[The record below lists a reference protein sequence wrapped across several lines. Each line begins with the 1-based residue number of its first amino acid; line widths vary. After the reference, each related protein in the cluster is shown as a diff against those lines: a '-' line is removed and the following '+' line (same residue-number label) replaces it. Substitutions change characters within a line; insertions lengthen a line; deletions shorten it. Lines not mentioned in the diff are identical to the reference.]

1 MYFRH
6 ATGTNPQTGLYFQT
20 RIEALDG
27 LTPGYVVTFLA
38 NEEER
43 AIWTNREIARI
54 EAGQYHPVPW
64 DIVPGRVA
72 HYAHI
77 STGNANLIAYT
88 PDDVFGVEDRQ
99 LRVKPGKY
107 LTQFYGD
114 VYTPEEIVVW
124 SDRVKAMSLEMH
136 IATTPEECE
145 SVYTASHGPDSC
157 MTAKGYWA
165 VGQHPATVYGG
176 GDTAVAYIGHIGGPH
191 SNHNITARAVIRT
204 DVKRFYRAYGVAS
217 GVLVS
222 MLLAAGYTQTTDA
235 LQGARIRAVSLDAQ
249 YWLMPYVDGVS
260 TGILQADG
268 EHFIL
273 GAEGSPR
280 ISVHNT
286 NGWVNKIGIR

>member
-1 MYFRH
+1 MFFRH
-6 ATGTNPQTGLYFQT
+6 ATGTHPQTGLCFET
-20 RIEALDG
+20 RPQALDG
-27 LTPGYVVTFLA
+27 LTPGYIVTFVA

-43 AIWTNREIARI
+43 AIWTNRELDRIA
-54 EAGQYHPVPW
+54 EGQYHPVPW
-64 DIVPGRVA
+64 TIVPSRVA

-124 SDRVKAMSLEMH
+124 SDRVKAMSLDMH

-145 SVYTASHGPDSC
+145 SVYTSLHGPDSC
-157 MTAKGYWA
+157 MSGKGDWA
-165 VGQHPATVYGG
+165 AGKHPATVYGG
-176 GDTAVAYIGHIGGPH
+176 FDTAVAYIGHIGGPH

-204 DVKRFYRAYGVAS
+204 DRKLFYRAYGVAS
-217 GVLVS
+217 GVLVA

-235 LQGARIRAVSLDAQ
+235 LQGARVRAVSLDAY
-249 YWLMPYVDGVS
+249 YWLMPYIDGVG
-260 TGILQADG
+260 TGTLNPDG
-268 EHFIL
+268 QYFTL
-273 GAEGSPR
+273 GTDGGV
-280 ISVHNT
+280 SVHDVT
-286 NGWVNKIGIR
+286 GRIHK